1 MSGAG
6 SGPVGEKSR
15 AEILDVLRGFALLG
29 ILVSHVPTFSGYE
42 FLPADRQAELDGWGI
57 DRGLKVG
64 VEFLVRGKFL
74 SLFSL
79 LFGIGFAIQ
88 IESAVRQSVHFAARF
103 TRRMAVLLAIGILHT
118 LVWFG
123 DILIYYAVFG
133 LLLLP
138 MARWDARRML
148 RASAVGFSVRLLWG
162 VLALALASVLTSLA
176 PESLL
181 GESGEPDTAGGLFQ
195 LFQSIGGER
204 LGTSFLANLEFF
216 KLKVLQMIYDGK
228 FISIFAMFLLGAS
241 IGKYG
246 VFRDLEGNR
255 QLLWRVLLVAGP
267 LGLIGNAILVPLH
280 AAVLPF
286 PPTPLRALDNGVF
299 AIAVP
304 ALTLAYAAG
313 LSLLWL
319 RHGAR
324 PWLRWLAPPGRMALT
339 TYLSQTAVL
348 VLLFYGYGL
357 GWMFEI
363 GQLGCLLLALLIF
376 AAQCVASRLW
386 LVYFRFGPVE
396 WAWRCATYG
405 ALLRIR
411 HAADVKTPA

>member
-1 MSGAG
+1 MSDPG
-6 SGPVGEKSR
+6 SGPIREKSR

-57 DRGLKVG
+57 DHGLRVAL
-64 VEFLVRGKFL
+64 EFLVRGKFY

-88 IESAVRQSVHFAARF
+88 IESAVRQSVHFAPRF
-103 TRRMAVLLAIGILHT
+103 TRRMSVLLAIGILHT

-133 LLLLP
+133 LLLVP
-138 MARWDARRML
+138 MARWDARNML
-148 RASAVGFSVRLLWG
+148 RASAVLLWLRLLWG
-162 VLALALASVLTSLA
+162 LLALALVSVLTSLA
-176 PESLL
+176 PQSLL

-195 LFQSIGGER
+195 LFQTIGSEQIGA
-204 LGTSFLANLEFF
+204 SFLANLEFF
-216 KLKVLQMIYDGK
+216 EIKVLQMIYDGK

-246 VFRDLEGNR
+246 VFRDLESNR
-255 QLLWRVLLVAGP
+255 QLLWRVVLVAGP
-267 LGLIGNAILVPLH
+267 LGVIGNAILVPLH
-280 AAVLPF
+280 AAVPPF
-286 PPTPLRALDNGVF
+286 PPTPLRALENGVF

-319 RHGAR
+319 RLGTR

-339 TYLSQTAVL
+339 TYLSQTVIL

-363 GQLGCLLLALLIF
+363 GQLSCLLLALLIF

-386 LVYFRFGPVE
+386 LIYFRFGPVE
-396 WAWRCATYG
+396 WAWRCATY
-405 ALLRIR
+405 ADLLRIR
-411 HAADVKTPA
+411 HSSDAKTTS